1 MFVIVLT
8 TANRTNRHVF
18 GPPVE
23 PNSLSATQI
32 CARPRT
38 YHPPTYLSLIMKFT
52 VLTPALLAALAASAS
67 AAEYS
72 TDAVSCTNMHSKIV
86 CDAIFTEAECDAE
99 SVCAWVNT
107 DDDTGCF
114 LAAADQAVLEA
125 DEEKADAVLYDCGQ
139 FAEDETACAAD
150 EMCVWAGDMHGC
162 VNEGATASA
171 AAALDSAPKGIQ
183 AQLLIEGY
191 QAEKCFSA
199 ANEAACTDEHCE
211 YVTVTMDGQTQSQC
225 MMNKMYK
232 AAYASELCGTEGGD
246 WSALASSGHKSA
258 GAIALT
264 FATLA
269 SAFALM

>member
-1 MFVIVLT
+1 
-8 TANRTNRHVF
+8 
-18 GPPVE
+18 
-23 PNSLSATQI
+23 
-32 CARPRT
+32 
-38 YHPPTYLSLIMKFT
+38 MKFS
-52 VLTPALLAALAASAS
+52 VLIPALLAALATS
-67 AAEYS
+67 AAAADYS
-72 TDAVSCTNMHSKIV
+72 TDAVSCTNLHSKIV

-114 LAAADQAVLEA
+114 LAADDQAILEA
-125 DEEKADAVLYDCGQ
+125 DEQKVGAVLYDCDQ

-150 EMCVWAGDMHGC
+150 QMCVWAGENDGC
-162 VNEGATASA
+162 VNDGVEASA
-171 AAALDSAPKGIQ
+171 AAMVDSAPKGIQ

-191 QAEKCFSA
+191 EAEKCLSA
-199 ANEAACTDEHCE
+199 ANEAACTDEQCE
-211 YVTVTMDGQTQSQC
+211 YVTATVDGQTRSKC
-225 MMNKMYK
+225 VMNKMYK

-246 WSALASSGHKSA
+246 WSYLASSGHKSA